1 MRHFAYMKGE
11 TDELK
16 SAWEVILES
25 LPILLQGSL
34 ITLKIVS
41 ISLCIAFV
49 IGLISGLMSTA
60 SNRLLRYIATAYVDL
75 IRGTPLLVQV
85 FFIYF
90 GLPVFLG
97 VRIPAEVAGIMAIS
111 LNAGA
116 YISEIFRA
124 GIISI
129 HPGQREAARSLGLS
143 PYLTMRLVIL
153 PQATRR
159 MLPTFVNQI
168 IVSIKDTSLLSV
180 IGIRELTQS
189 GEIIISTN
197 FRAFEIWGT
206 VGVVYLIMIYLL
218 SYLSRVLERRI
229 AAQ

>member
-1 MRHFAYMKGE
+1 MCE
-11 TDELK
+11 NLK
-16 SAWEVILES
+16 SAWQVILES
-25 LPILLQGSL
+25 LPVLLQGSL
-34 ITLKIVS
+34 ITLKIVV
-41 ISLCIAFV
+41 ISLLIAFV
-49 IGLISGLMSTA
+49 IGLISGLAGTA
-60 SNRLLRYIATAYVDL
+60 SNKALRLISTIYVDL

-97 VRIPAEVAGIMAIS
+97 IRIPAETAGIVAIS

-159 MLPTFVNQI
+159 MLPAFVNQI

-189 GEIIISTN
+189 GEIIISAN

-206 VGVVYLIMIYLL
+206 VGIFYLIIIYLL
-218 SYLSRVLERRI
+218 TQLSRVLERRI
-229 AAQ
+229 AAA